1 MERIRNDYCWNIV
14 KDWQK
19 AQEMGLVKIQ
29 HIMDNSSDS
38 CLRNLI
44 ELTLNNCF
52 PLQFVCVKTDN
63 EKYIVVDSKMKK
75 FLQFIN
81 NETPIN
87 VTEEREMFF
96 KELSIEDQNKIL
108 AAEVNS
114 VWIKN
119 LQKNR

>member
-119 LQKNR
+119 L